1 MNLNKNQSNNWGT
14 ISILDTIINC
24 LFIYKNRKGKK
35 KYWNPKGDRRVG
47 SVSPNDTERPPTL
60 AFVSL
65 HEITLARQPFDP
77 SKPKAHR
84 KQPRR
89 TLVNGADPTDEA
101 AEERKKE
108 RNREVF
114 ARDRS
119 LVRFLSWDGLTL
131 SSVSWMRSSMVCVV
145 CFERNVV
152 VFRYDGSGKRERTR
166 ERERE
171 NEIVCV

>member
-1 MNLNKNQSNNWGT
+1 M
-14 ISILDTIINC
+14 
-24 LFIYKNRKGKK
+24 FIYVQKPQRKK
-35 KYWNPKGDRRVG
+35 KYWNPKGNRRVG
-47 SVSPNDTERPPTL
+47 RVSPNDTERPPTL

-108 RNREVF
+108 IGKSSQEI
-114 ARDRS
+114 DR
-119 LVRFLSWDGLTL
+119 
-131 SSVSWMRSSMVCVV
+131 SSVS
-145 CFERNVV
+145 
-152 VFRYDGSGKRERTR
+152 FRGTG
-166 ERERE
+166 
-171 NEIVCV
+171 